1 MVGKKLEIM
10 LKIERSYINCRSVYQ
25 SLFVDRAGI
34 FIQYINTLY
43 LDEIEQ
49 LHNDL
54 KANGEGV

>member
-1 MVGKKLEIM
+1 MVQKRPEIM
-10 LKIERSYINCRSVYQ
+10 LEIERSYIICRSVYQ
-25 SLFVDRAGI
+25 SLFVDIPGI

-54 KANGEGV
+54 KANC